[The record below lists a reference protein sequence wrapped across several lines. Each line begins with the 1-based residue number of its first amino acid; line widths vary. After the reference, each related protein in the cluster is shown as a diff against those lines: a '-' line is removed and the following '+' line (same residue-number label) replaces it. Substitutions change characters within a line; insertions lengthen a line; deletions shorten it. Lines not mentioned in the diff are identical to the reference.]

1 MIPFKQSLIH
11 HLHVCVDKPTKCEGN
26 AVKDLKLE
34 NLLLKGRVESL
45 EKNVTDQNHI
55 INEQFEQKRNQKISS
70 EEQAAE
76 FRAELIKIKNEKSKL
91 STKIKAL
98 ESEKSENEILK
109 QEIGDRSKELK
120 EAQRILAS
128 KNSEIKAL
136 YKEKEKLTLS
146 LKKVDVDIKE
156 VSLKYQELNSNLYK
170 CTLCDFNGENFVNI
184 EDSC

>member
-1 MIPFKQSLIH
+1 MK
-11 HLHVCVDKPTKCEGN
+11 
-26 AVKDLKLE
+26 ALKLE
-34 NLLLKGRVESL
+34 NLQLKAQVESL
-45 EKNVTDQNHI
+45 EKIVTDQKDI

-76 FRAELIKIKNEKSKL
+76 FRAELIQIKNEKSKL

-128 KNSEIKAL
+128 KNS
-136 YKEKEKLTLS
+136 
-146 LKKVDVDIKE
+146 
-156 VSLKYQELNSNLYK
+156 
-170 CTLCDFNGENFVNI
+170 
-184 EDSC
+184 